1 MAIDL
6 AISID
11 MPFPSLA
18 RPAVQTAMKGIVG
31 AMGERFSSNL
41 VRHLAG

>member
-31 AMGERFSSNL
+31 AMGKRFSSNL